1 MFSEILIL
9 AIQEILTTIWIL
21 NMAIKQEFFGDVE
34 QLCIMSSGT
43 LVAAGPLAAKHT
55 YAR

>member
-1 MFSEILIL
+1 MLIF

-21 NMAIKQEFFGDVE
+21 NMAITQEFIGDVE

-43 LVAAGPLAAKHT
+43 LVAAKHM
-55 YAR
+55 YVR

>member
-9 AIQEILTTIWIL
+9 AIQEILTIWIL

-43 LVAAGPLAAKHT
+43 LVANLT
-55 YAR
+55 IVR